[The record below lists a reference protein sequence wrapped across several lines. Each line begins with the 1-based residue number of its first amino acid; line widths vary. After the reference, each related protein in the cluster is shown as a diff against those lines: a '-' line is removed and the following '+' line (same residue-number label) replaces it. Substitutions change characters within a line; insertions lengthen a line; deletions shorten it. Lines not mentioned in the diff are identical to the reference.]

1 MGEFVLNIQLG
12 LFAKI
17 PYLNPLKEIVI
28 NYQNGGDCKNMS
40 FTPCVVL
47 VIDDNP
53 YGLTVALRINL
64 RSSP

>member
-1 MGEFVLNIQLG
+1 MFTKGMLTIG
-12 LFAKI
+12 LIHTSLALLLPTPAAK
-17 PYLNPLKEIVI
+17 VVR
-28 NYQNGGDCKNMS
+28 DMCKNMS